1 MEYNNKRT
9 FILMKS
15 IKTFYFLIAAVI
27 LSFSSCTAYKKIP
40 YIQGAD
46 TLSQK
51 ELANSALNYE
61 AKVMPNDILLITV
74 NTLTP
79 EASKDFNLPL
89 IPSNSKSVM
98 PTELNSASSEYG
110 SLQNYIVDKEGFI
123 NFPVLGKVKVGGLT
137 KAGVEKML
145 HDAIYPTYTKEN
157 PVVTMRFLN
166 YQVTVLGEVAKPGRY
181 ASQNAQMTI
190 FDALALAGDLT
201 IYGKRKNLLL
211 LRTDETGQK
220 QVYPIDLQDRKLL
233 LKNDLYYLQQNDVLY
248 VEPNKSKGNNSQFGT
263 LEGMTLSAISILI
276 SVISIIT
283 R

>member
-145 HDAIYPTYTKEN
+145 HDAIYPAYTKEN

-166 YQVTVLGEVAKPGRY
+166 YQVTVLGEVTKPGKY

-220 QVYPIDLQDRKLL
+220 QVYPIDLQDRNLL